1 MSVQQTQQTMDA
13 YLEALLHGG
22 DFAQY
27 FADDVLWVT
36 TETGD
41 EIRGRDAVC
50 DFITAFHTKL
60 FDASPE
66 VRNLVVVDG
75 AAFLEADFVGTHTGE
90 FAGVPP
96 TGKKVRLPYA
106 IAYDLSGGKITG
118 LRAYIPLTAMIAQLR
133 GAGG

>member
-1 MSVQQTQQTMDA
+1 MSIQQTQRTMEA

-41 EIRGRDAVC
+41 EVRGRDAVR
-50 DFITAFHTKL
+50 DFITAFHTQM

-66 VRNLVVVDG
+66 VRKVVVSDG
-75 AAFLEADFVGTHTGE
+75 AAALEADFVGTHIGE

-96 TGKKVRLPYA
+96 TGLKVRLPYA
-106 IAYDLSGGKITG
+106 VVYDLSDGQITA
-118 LRAYIPLTAMIAQLR
+118 LRAYIPLTLMIAQLKN
-133 GAGG
+133 AG